1 MWVRMSKTN
10 RNYYSASE
18 NRYYDLSDLSYS
30 DYYKLRRKEVL
41 YYRRTPLVIRLAI
54 RLAVQD
60 AKTSMRNLLC
70 SDEGFWKF
78 GKGE

>member
-10 RNYYSASE
+10 RNYYSARE
-18 NRYYDLSDLSYS
+18 DRYYDLSDLSY
-30 DYYKLRRKEVL
+30 DNYYKLRREEVL
-41 YYRRTPLVIRLAI
+41 YYRRMPLAIRVATRLAI
-54 RLAVQD
+54 QD
-60 AKTSMRNLLC
+60 AKISMRNFLC